1 MEYLV
6 YPLLGIVAGLLA
18 GLLGVGGGIVTV
30 PVLIFTFHWSGM
42 SPAVLTHMA
51 VATSLAIIFITSSG
65 SAWQHNK
72 KGAVRWDILSW
83 MAVGLVMGALVGA
96 EVANFLQ
103 GRMLQL
109 LFGGFAILMA
119 AQMAIGFEAK
129 PGRGV
134 PSGVVLW
141 FGGLGTGVIS
151 ALFGIGGGSM
161 MVPFLVW
168 CNVKMPE
175 AVGTSSAGGIPIAV
189 AGTTGFIITSWGDPD
204 LPRYSLGYIY
214 LPALFGVG
222 FTSVIFAQ
230 VGARYAHKLP
240 ARTLKKI
247 FALLLA
253 IVGAKLLIG

>member
-6 YPLLGIVAGLLA
+6 YPLLGIVVGLLA

-51 VATSLAIIFITSSG
+51 VATSLAIIVITSFG
-65 SAWQHNK
+65 SVWQHNK
-72 KGAVRWDILSW
+72 KGAVRWDILLW
-83 MAVGLVMGALVGA
+83 MVLGLVMGALIGI
-96 EVANFLQ
+96 EVANFLR

-119 AQMAIGFEAK
+119 AQMVAGFQPR
-129 PGRGV
+129 PGRDI
-134 PSGVVLW
+134 PSGIVLW
-141 FGGLGTGVIS
+141 FCGLATGVIS
-151 ALFGIGGGSM
+151 ALFGIGGGSL

-189 AGTTGFIITSWGDPD
+189 AGSLGFVITSWGDPD
-204 LPRYSLGYIY
+204 LPHYSLGYVY
-214 LPALFGVG
+214 LPAWIGVG

-253 IVGAKLLIG
+253 VVGAKLLLG